1 MPQMSPL
8 LWLNLFFFF
17 LMGALLFLIIN
28 YFSVQVEKKEKLASN
43 LETNQKP
50 WSW

>member
-28 YFSVQVEKKEKLASN
+28 YFSVQMEKKVKLISN
-43 LETNQKP
+43 LKANQKT